1 MKDISTRDYQYFA
14 FISYQ
19 HNDEKWAKWLQKQLE
34 NYKLPTN
41 IRNHR
46 PDIPQYIR
54 PVFRDKSD
62 LCGAKLHD
70 SLMKALNQ
78 SKYLIV
84 ICSPHSSNSTWVN
97 HEAQFFID
105 NNRESDIIPFIV
117 DGIPYSND
125 RATECLP
132 ESISRLK
139 GIRELLAVNIN
150 ENGRDAAVIKVISRI
165 TELNFDSLWQR
176 HKRDLRR
183 QKNTKT
189 AIISCITILT
199 SIISMILYK
208 QNSTISQQNYRL
220 LINQAIA
227 VSDAANRLVTEGDIY
242 TAHMLALEILPD
254 DVSKPDRPL
263 VPEAEYALRNMFW
276 RKGGYLHGHSDR
288 VYTAQM
294 SNNGEFIVSGSADNS
309 IKIWDT
315 DNGNCINTLSGHK
328 DRVYHV
334 DISDDDKLLLS
345 VSDMEKVIKIWN
357 IGSGECIKTIDYSRL
372 GNIGHAQFYKDD
384 QQIITFIGKSIIIW
398 DIYSDN
404 ISIMYENI
412 IDQPMYPY
420 KGYCHIGE
428 NVIIVHHNDNTVA
441 FWNIDRS
448 ELERTINIGFRTD
461 VVANNEKFISIIPP
475 TTQIHNN
482 EFIFSNSS
490 INVYNIKDGSPIRK
504 IVSDKIFSIGALSPD
519 GRYLATASDIIRVGK
534 DDKNT
539 IDIWDIET
547 GVCIKTFNS
556 HSVESISFSPCGNY
570 VLSSGTDRKVGVFYI
585 GDNNPDLILGDN
597 ISSAKYSPDGNLIG
611 YIVNDAVYIYDVHKK
626 SGMHIGNDKL
636 QYTSQRISNYGFSD
650 DNKYLIT
657 RINMF
662 FPQISEIN
670 ESPITVYNVKD
681 KSVKEFYLHYL
692 EYDNVVYTP
701 SEIRLTKDHKYLLAS
716 ISSTELYGSREKTTG
731 WGVESSVCNDIIIW
745 DFATEKK
752 LYTLSGH
759 TGNIT
764 NMIESKSGKYLYTSS
779 NDGTI
784 RIWDI
789 CSGECTRIIE
799 TGMGKIFTMV
809 LSHTKNEILY
819 SCIDS
824 ENKKHICV
832 LDIENYTTKD
842 LYGVEHAGSEICN
855 TDDYIIVS
863 GYGMNTISILSSTD
877 YSIIRSFRTPC
888 DITHV
893 ALSHDGKYM
902 AAAGLNG
909 TVYIYNMP
917 DGGLI
922 DNISNAGTNIEFSP
936 TSNNFLTSDGKIY
949 NITPLQTLI
958 NEAKKKYEGKSL
970 TDEDR
975 KKYYLEM

>member
-1 MKDISTRDYQYFA
+1 M
-14 FISYQ
+14 
-19 HNDEKWAKWLQKQLE
+19 
-34 NYKLPTN
+34 
-41 IRNHR
+41 
-46 PDIPQYIR
+46 
-54 PVFRDKSD
+54 
-62 LCGAKLHD
+62 
-70 SLMKALNQ
+70 
-78 SKYLIV
+78 
-84 ICSPHSSNSTWVN
+84 
-97 HEAQFFID
+97 
-105 NNRESDIIPFIV
+105 
-117 DGIPYSND
+117 
-125 RATECLP
+125 
-132 ESISRLK
+132 
-139 GIRELLAVNIN
+139 
-150 ENGRDAAVIKVISRI
+150 
-165 TELNFDSLWQR
+165 
-176 HKRDLRR
+176 
-183 QKNTKT
+183 
-189 AIISCITILT
+189 
-199 SIISMILYK
+199 
-208 QNSTISQQNYRL
+208 
-220 LINQAIA
+220 
-227 VSDAANRLVTEGDIY
+227 
-242 TAHMLALEILPD
+242 
-254 DVSKPDRPL
+254 
-263 VPEAEYALRNMFW
+263 
-276 RKGGYLHGHSDR
+276 
-288 VYTAQM
+288 
-294 SNNGEFIVSGSADNS
+294 
-309 IKIWDT
+309 
-315 DNGNCINTLSGHK
+315 
-328 DRVYHV
+328 
-334 DISDDDKLLLS
+334 
-345 VSDMEKVIKIWN
+345 
-357 IGSGECIKTIDYSRL
+357 
-372 GNIGHAQFYKDD
+372 
-384 QQIITFIGKSIIIW
+384 
-398 DIYSDN
+398 
-404 ISIMYENI
+404 
-412 IDQPMYPY
+412 
-420 KGYCHIGE
+420 
-428 NVIIVHHNDNTVA
+428 
-441 FWNIDRS
+441 
-448 ELERTINIGFRTD
+448 
-461 VVANNEKFISIIPP
+461 
-475 TTQIHNN
+475 
-482 EFIFSNSS
+482 
-490 INVYNIKDGSPIRK
+490 
-504 IVSDKIFSIGALSPD
+504 
-519 GRYLATASDIIRVGK
+519 
-534 DDKNT
+534 
-539 IDIWDIET
+539 
-547 GVCIKTFNS
+547 
-556 HSVESISFSPCGNY
+556 
-570 VLSSGTDRKVGVFYI
+570 
-585 GDNNPDLILGDN
+585 
-597 ISSAKYSPDGNLIG
+597 
-611 YIVNDAVYIYDVHKK
+611 
-626 SGMHIGNDKL
+626 
-636 QYTSQRISNYGFSD
+636 
-650 DNKYLIT
+650 
-657 RINMF
+657 
-662 FPQISEIN
+662 
-670 ESPITVYNVKD
+670 
-681 KSVKEFYLHYL
+681 
-692 EYDNVVYTP
+692 YTP